1 MCRVALTPSACPPPS
16 CSTAG
21 ELAAAIN
28 KIFGGDGKDG
38 KR

>member
-1 MCRVALTPSACPPPS
+1 VALTSNACPPPS
-16 CSTAG
+16 CSAG